1 MKSIFFIL
9 VILSLT
15 SCGFNRPQNITHS
28 RDNTTLEPEQS
39 HKDIVVEDE
48 VKPYIH
54 DNSVLCDDHLVLC
67 RTVEDY
73 DIQVTRVPN
82 SNVITKVH
90 STGECYQYADNTL
103 YLTVHYKGKLLFKN
117 KMFTKETFDNIDPE
131 DLQSNQLMPSNY
143 FNAKVTNDTLKIWL
157 DMYRPESDIGYNI
170 FINVSYNGDISYCTK
185 EDDGGEG
192 QEIEW

>member
-28 RDNTTLEPEQS
+28 RDNATLELEQS

-131 DLQSNQLMPSNY
+131 DLQRNQLMPVNDFS
-143 FNAKVTNDTLKIWL
+143 AKVSKNTLLLMFHMYHPRTCVGYDIYITVTPDGKLVYDTIEL
-157 DMYRPESDIGYNI
+157 DGSLGWT
-170 FINVSYNGDISYCTK
+170 VL
-185 EDDGGEG
+185 
-192 QEIEW
+192 